1 MTFSNEWVYITM
13 LSDQDIKIR
22 INPKFKADKF
32 HKIRK
37 IEEVPMA
44 IAANDKEGGKNPKE
58 EVDLEIFTGSIPLRE
73 KKEKIYKLVNHMVE
87 DNNLFK
93 KFQAQKGAIKDPLYI
108 NERVLEPLMDC
119 GVDNIAQRN

>member
-1 MTFSNEWVYITM
+1 
-13 LSDQDIKIR
+13 
-22 INPKFKADKF
+22 
-32 HKIRK
+32 
-37 IEEVPMA
+37 MA
-44 IAANDKEGGKNPKE
+44 IAANDNEGGKNPKE